1 MTERL
6 YSLGEAAK
14 LLGVSKPTARRAYHR
29 SSMVCICGAG
39 AVLLTHKQVYD
50 LLNYCEQGKKRAA
63 TQQGSSADSGD
74 AEGGIT
80 GKPNATRG
88 RNKGRSV

>member
-29 SSMVCICGAG
+29 SNMVCMCGAG
-39 AVLLTHKQVYD
+39 AVLLTQTQVYE

-63 TQQGSSADSGD
+63 KQGGSIDPGD
-74 AEGGIT
+74 AQSRSTSKSNGT
-80 GKPNATRG
+80 GG
-88 RNKGRSV
+88 RNQGGTL